1 MPTSNTLGCEGG
13 PMSDDDFRPSTP
25 YGRYRQTEVF
35 TTGMLTG
42 ETPSVPVAYADL
54 KAAAEDAMSDEAYA
68 YVAGGAGGESTK
80 RANRRAFDDHRLVP
94 RVLRDTSERDLRVD
108 VLGDTWPVPF
118 ALAPIGVQGVMH
130 DDGDLASA
138 RAAAAEDVPYVTST
152 QSSESLEDIAAE
164 LDADSDDGPPNWFQL
179 YWSKDQ
185 AVTASLVD
193 RAEDAG
199 YDAICLTLDTPHL
212 GWRERDL
219 QGGYLPFLDG
229 KGIANYT
236 TDPAFRDRLD
246 ADPEA
251 NPREAAREFVDVFAD
266 PSLTFEDLDWLF
278 DRTELPVVCKG
289 VLHPEDARRCV
300 AAGASGV
307 VVSNHGGRQVD
318 DAVAALDQLPA
329 VADAVHDE
337 DPDAAVLFDSGIR
350 RGADALVALALGAD
364 AVLLGRPY
372 CYGLALDGEDG
383 VRAVVSNVRADLDLS
398 LALTGYD
405 AVRDVDDDALADP
418 D

>member
-1 MPTSNTLGCEGG
+1 
-13 PMSDDDFRPSTP
+13 MSDDDFEASTP

-42 ETPSVPVAYADL
+42 ETPSVPVAYEDL

-80 RANRRAFDDHRLVP
+80 RANRRAFDDYRLVP

-152 QSSESLEDIAAE
+152 QSSQPLEDVAAE
-164 LDADSDDGPPNWFQL
+164 LDADGADGPPNWFQL

-246 ADPEA
+246 SDPEA

-266 PSLTFEDLDWLF
+266 PTLAFEDLDWLF
-278 DRTELPVVCKG
+278 DRTDLPVVCKG

-300 AAGASGV
+300 AAGADGV

-318 DAVAALDQLPA
+318 NAVAALDRLPA
-329 VADAVHDE
+329 VADAVHDA

-405 AVRDVDDDALADP
+405 AARDVDDDALDGP